1 MPFGNAPTPTQ
12 RPTKFDQ
19 IVQRLGLS
27 PSMYAASAEL
37 KEWARKHKDDN
48 YVPPRLLELW
58 GFEVNVDI
66 VELLRKPPKRAA

>member
-1 MPFGNAPTPTQ
+1 
-12 RPTKFDQ
+12 
-19 IVQRLGLS
+19 
-27 PSMYAASAEL
+27 MYAASAEL